1 MTIILVAGF
10 LCDSANATVREPDAS
25 WRFGSGVTVHGVLL
39 HGRQADLIW
48 INGVGLWFSER
59 CTATGGRKATNI
71 GRPEILDQAEV
82 QFICTFQC
90 TARVLSTL
98 KPLLSSYQRI
108 LDFYILG
115 EIGDT

>member
-71 GRPEILDQAEV
+71 GRSEILDL
-82 QFICTFQC
+82 
-90 TARVLSTL
+90 RVNSWC
-98 KPLLSSYQRI
+98 
-108 LDFYILG
+108 
-115 EIGDT
+115 